1 MSKKYVY
8 MVKTGGL
15 SRIDDKFHF
24 YNTEMFSSKK
34 KALDRCQ
41 NGLDSNK
48 AYNVDRKL
56 FEKDVYQRDIV
67 QIDFN
72 CMNTDGDVE
81 MKQRYWV
88 EQIELK

>member
-48 AYNVDRKL
+48 AYNLDRKL

>member
-48 AYNVDRKL
+48 AYNLDRKL

-88 EQIELK
+88 